1 MAELTI
7 ERCRYLRDKYPNCYP
22 IVLLSGDENKPLT
35 KTKML
40 VPKDSSFSN
49 LMSQIRLH
57 NKLSSKEAYFLFVN
71 NMLINTNDTIE
82 NLYMANRSDNGFLYI
97 TVKKENAF
105 G

>member
-22 IVLLSGDENKPLT
+22 IILVSGNDEKLT

-49 LMSQIRLH
+49 LMSQIRVH
-57 NKLSSKEAYFLFVN
+57 NKLSSKEAYFIFIN
-71 NMLINTNDTIE
+71 NMLINTTDTIE
-82 NLYMANRSDNGFLYI
+82 NIYMQHKADNGFLYI